1 MIHSTRYIL
10 EVFASKILK
19 DICSWNLEDFCLR
32 ILISSTN
39 FSSTGRPAL
48 VLYPGENKRPRTNSI
63 QQIVKTTVSF
73 FSPSPDEPIP
83 ERIIGLTDAERE
95 EGAFRVDPAGAH
107 THWIPTHLR
116 IQMFRV
122 NFKLIQHFD
131 TRMLKL
137 LTCLV
142 EHHSN
147 SINFVLVDLHRPAN
161 MDGFKLK
168 A

>member
-1 MIHSTRYIL
+1 MVVLEVLVIHSTRYIL

-48 VLYPGENKRPRTNSI
+48 VLYPGENKRP
-63 QQIVKTTVSF
+63 
-73 FSPSPDEPIP
+73 DEPIP

-95 EGAFRVDPAGAH
+95 EGAFRVDPAGAN
-107 THWIPTHLR
+107 THWIPTHL
-116 IQMFRV
+116 
-122 NFKLIQHFD
+122 
-131 TRMLKL
+131 
-137 LTCLV
+137 V

-147 SINFVLVDLHRPAN
+147 PINFILVDLHRPIKC
-161 MDGFKLK
+161 DFYH
-168 A
+168 

>member
-1 MIHSTRYIL
+1 MVVLEVLVIHSTRYIL

-95 EGAFRVDPAGAH
+95 EGAFRVDPAGAN

-116 IQMFRV
+116 RV
-122 NFKLIQHFD
+122 WDEIYSTLGVS
-131 TRMLKL
+131 
-137 LTCLV
+137 TCLV

-147 SINFVLVDLHRPAN
+147 PINFILVDLHRPAN

>member
-1 MIHSTRYIL
+1 MSMLLLLLFWWFWWQWLWWSWKYWWFTAPDIFWKISASGFSVST
-10 EVFASKILK
+10 
-19 DICSWNLEDFCLR
+19 
-32 ILISSTN
+32 

-116 IQMFRV
+116 RV
-122 NFKLIQHFD
+122 WDEIYSTLGVS
-131 TRMLKL
+131 
-137 LTCLV
+137 TCLV

-147 SINFVLVDLHRPAN
+147 PINFILVDLHRPAN

-168 A
+168 AWR